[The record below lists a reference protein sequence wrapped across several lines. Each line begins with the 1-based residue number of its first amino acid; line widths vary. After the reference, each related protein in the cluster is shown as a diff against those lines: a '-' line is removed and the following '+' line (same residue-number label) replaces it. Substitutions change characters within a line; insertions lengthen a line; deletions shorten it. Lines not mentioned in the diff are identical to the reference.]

1 MEPAFED
8 LTAQARIRD
17 AALRLFG
24 ERGVEGTTIRDIAR
38 AAGVSGGLV
47 RHHFGSKEELR
58 AACDAYALSRLV
70 EVKEQAILD
79 GQIANPGFVASA
91 QPAVVGLLQYFGR
104 SVADGSPAAAS
115 MFDEM
120 VDLTE
125 QWLEEHSEAR
135 IRDRRAHAAV
145 LVAMELG
152 ALMLREQLSRVL
164 GDDILIPEGNLRF
177 LRARVDFYSQPLL
190 RADLALQA
198 HQTLDQ
204 LHGGRKARQ

>member
-47 RHHFGSKEELR
+47 RHHFGSKDDLR

-70 EVKEQAILD
+70 EIKEQAILQ
-79 GQIANPGFVASA
+79 GQIANPAFLASA
-91 QPAVVGLLQYFGR
+91 QPAVVGLLQYFAR
-104 SVADGSPAAAS
+104 SMADGSPAAAS

-125 QWLEEHSEAR
+125 RWLAEHSQAR

-164 GDDILIPEGNLRF
+164 GEDILIPEGNLRF

-190 RADLALQA
+190 TDELAAQVDRA
-198 HQTLDQ
+198 LDH
-204 LHGGRKARQ
+204 LPGRRKARQ